1 MRFRILY
8 HQRLPYLG
16 QISIEGLFGEIRRFL
31 PGNFDVE
38 TATSPYRSK
47 GFLPRVANL
56 LFARRQ
62 RADVHHVLGDVHYLC
77 FGLRRSTLILTVH
90 DCAVLTRIPY
100 WKRAIMRYFWF
111 TGPMKRAALV
121 TTISQTTK
129 DELRKWV
136 GDLAD
141 KVEVIPNCYRSEFT
155 ATHRS
160 FSKDVPVAL
169 QVGTGWNKNVE
180 RVAQSLKGTGCRLE
194 IIGIL
199 KDAQRAML
207 KTSGVD
213 FRELG
218 QISHDAVAE
227 AYRRCDFVIFASL
240 YEGFGLPILEAQA
253 TGRPVI
259 TSNRSSMPEVAGEG
273 ALFVDPE
280 SAISIRTAVDS
291 LLHDEGL
298 RTSLIEKGYQN
309 VVRFSPNVIAGK
321 YAALYERILQSSD
334 SHARHSY

>member
-1 MRFRILY
+1 V
-8 HQRLPYLG
+8 PYRG
-16 QISIEGLFGEIRRFL
+16 QLSIERLFCEIRGFL
-31 PGNFDVE
+31 PGNFEVE
-38 TATSPYRSK
+38 TATSPYHSK
-47 GFLPRVANL
+47 GILPRVANL

-77 FGLRRSTLILTVH
+77 FGLRRSTLMLTVH

-111 TGPMKRAALV
+111 TGPIRRAALV
-121 TTISQTTK
+121 TTISQSTK

-136 GDLAD
+136 GALAD
-141 KVEVIPNCYRSEFT
+141 KVEVIPNCFRAEFK
-155 ATHRS
+155 ATPQNFNS
-160 FSKDVPVAL
+160 NAPVAL

-180 RVAQSLKGTGCRLE
+180 RVAQSLSGTGCRLE

-199 KDAQRAML
+199 DAVQRAIL
-207 KTSGVD
+207 KASGVV
-213 FRELG
+213 FTELG
-218 QISHDAVAE
+218 QISHDAVVE
-227 AYRRCDFVIFASL
+227 AYRRCDFVIFASF

-280 SAISIRTAVDS
+280 STASIRSAVDS
-291 LLHDEGL
+291 LLHDKGL
-298 RTSLIEKGYQN
+298 RTSLVEKGYQN
-309 VVRFSPNVIAGK
+309 VERFRPSVIAEM
-321 YAALYERILQSSD
+321 YAAAYQRILQSSG
-334 SHARHSY
+334 SNARHSH